1 MESNL
6 TPQQR
11 CAWVPAGDALYTA
24 YHDWEWGR
32 PSRDDRHLFE
42 MLVLEGFQ
50 AGLSWRTILSKRP
63 AFREAF
69 GGFDPGKVARYDE
82 KKVLSLMNNPGIVRN
97 RLKIRA
103 AVSNAQAF
111 LEIAREYGSFSNYLW
126 GFVNHEPVT
135 LLALPVPART
145 PLSDHIS
152 LDLIRRGMRFAGSTI
167 IYAYLQ
173 AVGVV
178 NDHEPGCFL
187 SGSQLLLPNKTIE
200 PEV

>member
-1 MESNL
+1 MQSNL
-6 TPQQR
+6 TPQKR

-63 AFREAF
+63 AFRVAF
-69 GGFDPGKVARYDE
+69 DGFDPEKVARYDE
-82 KKVLSLMNNPGIVRN
+82 TKLERLMNNPGIVRN

-111 LEIAREYGSFSNYLW
+111 LEIAREYGSFSAYLW
-126 GFVNHEPVT
+126 GFVNNEPIG
-135 LLALPVPART
+135 LATLPVPART
-145 PLSDHIS
+145 PLSDRVS
-152 LDLIRRGMRFAGSTI
+152 GDLKHRGMRFAGSTI